1 MTYRE
6 VVRKL
11 SQLGCHEIPRNG
23 GGSHRKWHNPSL
35 NRSTVIPDWGGRD
48 LKTGTAR
55 GIVRQLGLDWTAF
68 EAVRSY
74 ALARIWL
81 SILQLYG
88 QCYRNMW
95 LKNHA
100 SA

>member
-1 MTYRE
+1 MATKKIKDVALLIGY
-6 VVRKL
+6 
-11 SQLGCHEIPRNG
+11 
-23 GGSHRKWHNPSL
+23 NPSGDCVYTDVVDL
-35 NRSTVIPDWGGRD
+35 SDYYDGEHIWDNDTKVKKTEVI
-48 LKTGTAR
+48 
-55 GIVRQLGLDWTAF
+55 
-68 EAVRSY
+68 RSY